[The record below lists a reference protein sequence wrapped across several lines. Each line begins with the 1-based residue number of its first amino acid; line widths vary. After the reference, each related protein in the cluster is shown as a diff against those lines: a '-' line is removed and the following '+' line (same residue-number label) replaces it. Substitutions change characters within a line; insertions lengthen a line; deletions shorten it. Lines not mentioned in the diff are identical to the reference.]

1 MLNRLEK
8 SEEQKNVN
16 RKFYKK
22 KTFSY
27 IKLKRG
33 EKNKQMLRVS

>member
-1 MLNRLEK
+1 MLNRLKK

-16 RKFYKK
+16 RKFYK